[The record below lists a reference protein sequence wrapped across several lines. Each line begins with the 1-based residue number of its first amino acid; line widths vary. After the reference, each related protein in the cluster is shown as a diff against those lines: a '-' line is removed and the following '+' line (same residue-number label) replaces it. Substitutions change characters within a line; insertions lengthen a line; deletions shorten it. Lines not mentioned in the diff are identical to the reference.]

1 MNRTAFIVAIAL
13 VAAIA
18 VAGVVMLLPG
28 DKGNGTDSDIQPGDS
43 DDPVQ
48 TSGKLKIRN
57 TLEVGD
63 WVTLTIPCKGNPFVM
78 KLTVESID
86 GDVANLSAEYDA
98 SHKYAKN
105 LDHLAKFNKVWTK
118 LDATDDV
125 AAGLYPIIDDGTY
138 SSVPMFVKNWSEEM
152 RERAR
157 KSVGEYTEYAEA
169 GDKKFYAEIKLK
181 SHSTPRGER
190 LCIVYDASGDVTEA
204 EFLQSE
210 GSEDFKYQDF
220 TDNLVLD
227 YELGIMWKV
236 TPIGP
241 IELDS
246 SIYTYE

>member
-1 MNRTAFIVAIAL
+1 MNRTAFIVVIVL

-118 LDATDDV
+118 LDATDDKM
-125 AAGLYPIIDDGTY
+125 AGLYPIIDDGTH
-138 SSVPMFVKNWSEEM
+138 SSVPMFFKNWSEEAK
-152 RERAR
+152 EAVL
-157 KSVGEYTEYAEA
+157 KSDGKYAES
-169 GDKKFYAEIKLK
+169 GGKEFFAEIELK
-181 SHSTPRGER
+181 SYSTPRGER
-190 LCIVYDASGDVTEA
+190 SCIVYDASGVITEA
-204 EFLQSE
+204 EFLKYE
-210 GSEDFKYQDF
+210 GREDFTYRDF
-220 TDNLVLD
+220 ADNFILD
-227 YELGIMWKV
+227 YELGIVWKDCGF
-236 TPIGP
+236 GP

>member
-1 MNRTAFIVAIAL
+1 MNRTAFIVAIVL
-13 VAAIA
+13 VAAVA
-18 VAGVVMLLPG
+18 VAGAVMLLPG

-105 LDHLAKFNKVWTK
+105 LDHYAELNKVWAR
-118 LDATDDV
+118 LDAKDDR
-125 AAGLYPIIDDGTY
+125 AAGLYPIIDDGTL
-138 SSVPMFVKNWSEEM
+138 SSVPMYYKNWSDEA
-152 RERAR
+152 REAVL
-157 KSVGEYTEYAEA
+157 KSDGKYAEA

-181 SHSTPRGER
+181 SCFTPRGER
-190 LCIVYDASGDVTEA
+190 SCIVYDASAVITEA
-204 EFLQSE
+204 EFLQYE
-210 GSEDFKYQDF
+210 GREDFTYQDF

-227 YELGIMWKV
+227 YELGITWKV
-236 TPIGP
+236 TPFGP